1 MPEDDTRERL
11 IKLESEFGHMEKKL
25 DQVSKQV
32 TEMHEILIGAR
43 GAKWAIM
50 LIVAIAGFFA
60 GKLGAVSSIFG
71 FK

>member
-1 MPEDDTRERL
+1 MPDDTRDRVMR
-11 IKLESEFGHMEKKL
+11 LESELLHMEKKL
-25 DQVSKQV
+25 DQVSTQV
-32 TEMHEILIGAR
+32 KEMHEILIGAR

-71 FK
+71 VK

>member
-1 MPEDDTRERL
+1 MR
-11 IKLESEFGHMEKKL
+11 LESELLHMEKKL
-25 DQVSKQV
+25 DQVSTQV
-32 TEMHEILIGAR
+32 KEMHEILIGAR

-71 FK
+71 VK

>member
-1 MPEDDTRERL
+1 
-11 IKLESEFGHMEKKL
+11 MEKKL
-25 DQVSKQV
+25 DQVSTQV
-32 TEMHEILIGAR
+32 KEMHEILIGAR

-71 FK
+71 VK

>member
-1 MPEDDTRERL
+1 MQEDTRDRL
-11 IKLESEFGHMEKKL
+11 IRLEAEFEHMEKKL

-32 TEMHEILIGAR
+32 EEMHQILIGAR

-60 GKLGAVSSIFG
+60 GKLGAVSSFFG
-71 FK
+71 VK